1 MNTRFEDFQA
11 LFTAPFILYQ
21 AQ

>member
-11 LFTAPFILYQ
+11 LFTAPFQ